1 MDTKTLLIAILV
13 VAVAGLGY
21 FIWQDQQE
29 DSVSITIGTGG
40 VSIEKD

>member
-13 VAVAGLGY
+13 VAVGGLGY
-21 FIWQDQQE
+21 YIWQDSQE
-29 DSVSITIGTGG
+29 DSVSITIGTSG